1 MIKDHEII
9 TVGDF
14 EFISTKE
21 MPLEEWVKCRD
32 EGLGGSDN
40 GTILGLN
47 PYASITELF
56 YQRLGLTP
64 PVNLEDNENVF
75 FGHRLEP
82 IIRDLAQYYD
92 FFSSDRKEYI
102 KNFSSGK
109 RLRSVIEVP
118 YMIRHASYPHMLLN
132 LDGMGYEGQDVTVEM
147 FEEALRGGEIL
158 FPDLVSEIKTITQMA
173 SDKWESGVPPGYVAQ
188 VTGYM
193 IPFVEHVPDIYA
205 SILSLQS
212 GVELEGKH
220 IPFDVEFAAQIV
232 VETKRFWT
240 LLVETRGI
248 VNQMVSEGYTED
260 DINQYVDS
268 VAPVPEGATPSY
280 IKFLSKRLQL
290 REVQTGAGTDEVYEL
305 ALDYKSLK
313 QEQKTLQDKINDI
326 SAKVKRYMLKEN
338 ARILSWEDGR
348 GRISF
353 GRNNALYMNIK
364 KV

>member
-21 MPLEEWVKCRD
+21 MPLEEWVRCRN

-64 PVNLEDNENVF
+64 PVDLADNENVF

-102 KNFSSGK
+102 KNFAEGK
-109 RLRSVIEVP
+109 KLRSVIEVP
-118 YMIRHASYPHMLLN
+118 YMIRHANYPHMLLN
-132 LDGMGYEGQDVTVEM
+132 LDGMGYEGRDVSVEM
-147 FEEALRGGEIL
+147 FEEALKGGEIL
-158 FPDLVSEIKTITQMA
+158 FPDLVSEIKTISQMA
-173 SDKWESGVPPGYVAQ
+173 SDKWESGIPPGYVAQ

-193 IPFVEHVPDIYA
+193 LPFVEHVPEVYA
-205 SILSLQS
+205 SILSLQA

-220 IPFDVEFAAQIV
+220 IPFDVDFAAQIV
-232 VETKRFWT
+232 VETKRFWA
-240 LLVETRGI
+240 LLVETKS
-248 VNQMVSEGYTED
+248 VVDQMVSEGYTED

-268 VAPVPEGATPSY
+268 VAPEPESATMSY
-280 IKFLSKRLQL
+280 TKFLSKRLQL
-290 REVQTGAGTDEVYEL
+290 REVQTASGTDEIYDL
-305 ALDYKSLK
+305 ALDYKELK
-313 QEQKTLQDKINDI
+313 RQEKALKDDINQI
-326 SAKVKRYMLKEN
+326 SAKVKRHMLKAN

-353 GRNNALYMNIK
+353 GRNNSLYMNVK